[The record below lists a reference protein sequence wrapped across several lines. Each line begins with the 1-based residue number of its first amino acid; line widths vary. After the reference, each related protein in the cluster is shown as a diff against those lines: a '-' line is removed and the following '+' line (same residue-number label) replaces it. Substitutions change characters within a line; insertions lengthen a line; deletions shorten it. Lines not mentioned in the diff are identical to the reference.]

1 MAGQHARR
9 LLRVL
14 INNVPLVREVED
26 YTSAIP
32 AKELADTRGGGFIKG
47 KILTGI
53 EAMQGTIKI
62 KGIMPLLAK
71 QYGYG
76 PGSRIVI
83 TIKESFEDEDGE
95 KISSQEDW
103 IGTIG
108 KRERGG
114 GASPEDTLTI
124 EVDSSKRVVGGQL
137 EHHVDRL
144 AHICDLGQGDLL
156 ADHRAGVGL

>member
-14 INNVPLVREVED
+14 INNTPVVREVED
-26 YTSAIP
+26 YTSATP

-53 EAMQGTIKI
+53 EPMQGTIKI
-62 KGIMPLLAK
+62 KGLTPVLAK

-76 PGSRIVI
+76 PGSRIAI

-95 KISSQEDW
+95 KISSQEEW
-103 IGTIG
+103 IGTVG
-108 KRERGG
+108 KRERSG

-137 EHHVDRL
+137 EWHVDRL

-156 ADHRAGVGL
+156 ADHRAAVGL